1 MFDNVILSL
10 YNMFRLQLDEYSLQE
25 NTQVK
30 DLVAMSMVHTLQ
42 VREVN

>member
-1 MFDNVILSL
+1 MSHIVILSL
-10 YNMFRLQLDEYSLQE
+10 YNMFRPQLDEYSLQE